1 MEKIKWIYGYLSKI
15 SHATTR
21 IRNEEPD
28 FLDTPDLEYDWSRS
42 VYGELQQVIPPNVPE
57 SLGKYV
63 TLSHFVDAIK
73 TLFEWHAKKQATVEI
88 ATYGSDFVSIDDL
101 RIQVR
106 DKVYMFDMSV
116 VNSLM
121 QGRKRHTLL
130 SFHQVRDAMTSSVM
144 LWGDAFAS
152 GVISLAFIPDAIKP
166 DDIVTKKWGYNQVK
180 NKLKVLLF
188 WKGNNEDIGND
199 G

>member
-1 MEKIKWIYGYLSKI
+1 M
-15 SHATTR
+15 
-21 IRNEEPD
+21 
-28 FLDTPDLEYDWSRS
+28 
-42 VYGELQQVIPPNVPE
+42 PE

-88 ATYGSDFVSIDDL
+88 ATYSSDFVSIDDL

-106 DKVYMFDMSV
+106 DKGYMFDMSV

-130 SFHQVRDAMTSSVM
+130 SFHRVRDAMTSRVM

-188 WKGNNEDIGND
+188 WKGDDEESCD
-199 G
+199 